1 MNRRLSH
8 FFTMI
13 YGLLLKHIELANP
26 TEPIRAELRPP
37 DPDGHNPNLNGEAA
51 PDNRAG
57 QQRRSP
63 DRL

>member
-1 MNRRLSH
+1 
-8 FFTMI
+8 MI
-13 YGLLLKHIELANP
+13 YGLLLKHIELVNP